1 MSRVVDAVL
10 RLRDQFTGPLGKS
23 IGLLTEASKAGDRA
37 RRSIEKAGS
46 GIQKVGGSLT
56 KTVTAP
62 TLAVGT
68 AAVKIASD
76 FEAGMSQVQATM
88 GITKDAVS
96 SLNGQSVNTMD
107 ALGSLAKQM
116 GASTKYSATE
126 AAAAINNMAMAGYDV
141 QTIYDR
147 LPTVLSLASAGGMD
161 LDYATQLVAN
171 GMAVMGDNCQSAQE
185 MADKLAVTAS
195 SAYGSVSDFGEG
207 LLVAGG
213 QASLCGLSL
222 TDTYTAL
229 GILGDNGIAASE
241 GGTALRNAL
250 KNIYTPTDSAA
261 KALKKLG
268 VNTKDTQGNLLP
280 VQDVLQ
286 QLQGKMDGLSEA
298 SKTDMMSKIFDTRT
312 IAAANALIQNS
323 GGRWDELSAKIENAG
338 NLYDGQGAAAGMA
351 AAQLDNLQ
359 GQITILKSA
368 FEGVSIQLGE
378 ILLPYVK
385 DGVDFI
391 QKMVD
396 KFASLS
402 PETQKQVVKFALMAA
417 AAGPVITVFGKM
429 VSGSAKFL
437 GAVSK
442 IGKVGG
448 VVKAAFMAISAPTG
462 LVIVALLAIVAVIA
476 VVVTHIDE
484 IKAAWSKLGMG
495 EAIEG
500 LKEACS
506 GFMTALEPI
515 LKFIVDVFVAGVVGA
530 FKGMGPGIEMAIQTI
545 TLIIDGVKK
554 VLEGITTF
562 LTGVF
567 TLDWNTAWDG
577 IGQIVV
583 GVIETITGLFTGFID
598 KIVTVGG
605 AIGGAFSGIAK
616 AIGGRIKEK
625 KLPGNAAGDPYW
637 RGGITRVNENGG
649 EILDLP
655 TGTRIIPHDASM
667 NTPTGESVNIA
678 KIADT
683 LIVREEAD
691 IDRIGEAVV
700 RKIQSAKGRRG
711 GYSFSGNMA

>member
-1 MSRVVDAVL
+1 M
-10 RLRDQFTGPLGKS
+10 
-23 IGLLTEASKAGDRA
+23 
-37 RRSIEKAGS
+37 
-46 GIQKVGGSLT
+46 
-56 KTVTAP
+56 
-62 TLAVGT
+62 
-68 AAVKIASD
+68 
-76 FEAGMSQVQATM
+76 
-88 GITKDAVS
+88 
-96 SLNGQSVNTMD
+96 
-107 ALGSLAKQM
+107 
-116 GASTKYSATE
+116 
-126 AAAAINNMAMAGYDV
+126 
-141 QTIYDR
+141 
-147 LPTVLSLASAGGMD
+147 
-161 LDYATQLVAN
+161 
-171 GMAVMGDNCQSAQE
+171 
-185 MADKLAVTAS
+185 
-195 SAYGSVSDFGEG
+195 
-207 LLVAGG
+207 
-213 QASLCGLSL
+213 
-222 TDTYTAL
+222 
-229 GILGDNGIAASE
+229 
-241 GGTALRNAL
+241 
-250 KNIYTPTDSAA
+250 
-261 KALKKLG
+261 
-268 VNTKDTQGNLLP
+268 
-280 VQDVLQ
+280 
-286 QLQGKMDGLSEA
+286 
-298 SKTDMMSKIFDTRT
+298 
-312 IAAANALIQNS
+312 
-323 GGRWDELSAKIENAG
+323 
-338 NLYDGQGAAAGMA
+338 
-351 AAQLDNLQ
+351 
-359 GQITILKSA
+359 
-368 FEGVSIQLGE
+368 
-378 ILLPYVK
+378 
-385 DGVDFI
+385 
-391 QKMVD
+391 
-396 KFASLS
+396 S

-437 GAVSK
+437 GVVSK

-448 VVKAAFMAISAPTG
+448 VVKAAFMAISAPAG

-545 TLIIDGVKK
+545 TLSIDGVKK

-598 KIVTVGG
+598 LVATVGG
-605 AIGGAFSGIAK
+605 AVAGAFSGVK
-616 AIGGRIKEK
+616 DLIGGKIKEK
-625 KLPGNAAGDPYW
+625 KLPGNAAGDSYW

-667 NTPTGESVNIA
+667 NTPTGGSVTIA